1 MNKEEII
8 QFRSARQQEIESG
21 LQADAVAAA
30 AAHRRET
37 ARGTAVVGM
46 GQETRSTYRH
56 TLSKNIH
63 KVLSTLIEAP
73 ANEPIVG
80 EVQRT
85 EPYPGIDQ
93 FTRQL
98 KLPSLGTFQ
107 VSHFAHPSNP
117 SYSLFWKYAADDRMY
132 GGSRSDGDVID
143 VHTNNI
149 EKEPASAD
157 ASRVEKAED
166 SLETLRAICEEA
178 GVAVELD

>member
-37 ARGTAVVGM
+37 VRATSLVGM
-46 GQETRSTYRH
+46 GKETRVPYRH

-98 KLPSLGTFQ
+98 KLPLLGTFQ

-117 SYSLFWKYAADDRMY
+117 SYSLSWTYAADNRVCS
-132 GGSRSDGDVID
+132 GSRGEDDVID
-143 VHTNNI
+143 IYTNNV
-149 EKEPASAD
+149 EKEPTSAD
-157 ASRVEKAED
+157 VYRIGKAED

-178 GVAVELD
+178 GVIVELD